1 MLEPSFIYNVDNF
14 AHVKAILPCW
24 AASAAYDSQSRC
36 PVERNGIAGFAS
48 DFLCLRLCATEAG
61 KEFLMAMG
69 GQDESFAHI
78 TLLNFVKLGPEIA
91 GASLK
96 LDRGA
101 SHIQY

>member
-1 MLEPSFIYNVDNF
+1 VDNF

-24 AASAAYDSQSRC
+24 AASAAYDSQRRS
-36 PVERNGIAGFAS
+36 PVESNGISGASGDSFGF
-48 DFLCLRLCATEAG
+48 RLCATEAG
-61 KEFLMAMG
+61 KKLLTAMG

-78 TLLNFVKLGPEIA
+78 TALLNFVKLGPEIA

-96 LDRGA
+96 IDRGA